1 MQADPTPQAEEAPQ
15 AQAVSRLNLHAF
27 KIIRSRMILRGGE
40 VINCN
45 FISAVYG
52 MLYTNYTVKE
62 AV

>member
-1 MQADPTPQAEEAPQ
+1 MQQAEEAPQ
-15 AQAVSRLNLHAF
+15 AQAVSSRLSLHAF
-27 KIIRSRMILRGGE
+27 KIIRSRMILRGRE

-52 MLYTNYTVKE
+52 IMYTNYAVKE